1 MVGVGGIF
9 IALGSNLGD
18 RAGHIRSALRELEEA
33 GDVRVLRCSSL
44 RETEPTGGPPGQP
57 MYLNA
62 VAELQ
67 TELSP
72 ADLLARLGEIEQRHG
87 RERTVRNGP
96 RTLDLDLLLYRDQ
109 VIDEPELTVPH
120 PRMWQ
125 RRFVTEPLAEICDAQ
140 RLAAA
145 RALRPMVLP
154 RSQPLPGGGPARSV
168 GNRNSE

>member
-1 MVGVGGIF
+1 MVEAGGIF

-18 RAGHIRSALRELEEA
+18 RAGHIRSALRELEQS
-33 GDVRVLRCSSL
+33 GDVRVLHCSSL
-44 RETEPTGGPPGQP
+44 HETEPAGGPPGQP

-72 ADLLARLGEIEQRHG
+72 ADLLARLGVIEQRHG

-125 RRFVTEPLAEICDAQ
+125 RPFVTEPLAEICDAQ
-140 RLAAA
+140 RLVAA
-145 RALRPMVLP
+145 RALRPMVLR
-154 RSQPLPGGGPARSV
+154 RSQRLRGGDPTRSV
-168 GNRNSE
+168 GNPNDE

>member
-1 MVGVGGIF
+1 MVEAGGIF

-18 RAGHIRSALRELEEA
+18 RAGHIRSALRELEQS
-33 GDVRVLRCSSL
+33 GDVHVLRCSSL
-44 RETEPTGGPPGQP
+44 RETAPAGGPPGQP
-57 MYLNA
+57 KYLNA

-72 ADLLARLGEIEQRHG
+72 ADLLARLAEIEQRHG

-109 VIDEPELTVPH
+109 VIDQPELTVPH

-125 RRFVTEPLAEICDAQ
+125 RPFVTEPLAEICDAQ
-140 RLAAA
+140 RLAAV
-145 RALRPMVLP
+145 RALRA
-154 RSQPLPGGGPARSV
+154 PLDTTPPSRA
-168 GNRNSE
+168 